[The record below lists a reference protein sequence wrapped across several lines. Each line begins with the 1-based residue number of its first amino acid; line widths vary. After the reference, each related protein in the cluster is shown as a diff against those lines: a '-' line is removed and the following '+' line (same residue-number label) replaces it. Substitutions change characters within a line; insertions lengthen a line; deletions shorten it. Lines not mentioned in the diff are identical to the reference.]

1 MWNEH
6 LTNYLETRFDVEK
19 ITNEVIQW
27 IQDWFAQNG
36 PTSPAIIGLSGGKDS
51 TVVATL
57 CTKALGKE
65 RVFGVLMPDHIQSD
79 FDVAKSVAE
88 WLGIK
93 HGVVDIGAATDG
105 IKQSLQAVKMY
116 STENESLSEKFA
128 KTPQML
134 TNIPPRVRMTTL
146 YAIAQSMNGRVSNN
160 CNRSEDYVG
169 YSTIF
174 GDAAGDFSPL
184 SHLTVAEVITIG
196 EYLGVPEEF
205 IRKKPSD
212 GLTGKT
218 DEDNFGFTYEALDT
232 YILTG
237 ICEDEGVKELID
249 KKHKWNL
256 FKLEPMAA
264 YRPETP
270 V

>member
-6 LTNYLETRFDVEK
+6 LTNYLKNEFDVGKVTEGA
-19 ITNEVIQW
+19 IRW
-27 IQDWFAQNG
+27 IQDWFAENG
-36 PTSPAIIGLSGGKDS
+36 PTSPAVIGLSGGKDS

-57 CTKALGKE
+57 CVKALGKD
-65 RVFGVLMPDHIQSD
+65 RVFGVLMPDHTQSD
-79 FDVAKSVAE
+79 FDVAKNVAE

-93 HGVVDIGAATDG
+93 HAVVDIGAATDG
-105 IKQSLQAVKMY
+105 VKESLRGVKMY
-116 STENESLSEKFA
+116 GQDNQVLDELFA
-128 KTPQML
+128 ETPQMR
-134 TNIPPRVRMTTL
+134 TNIPPRIRMTTL
-146 YAIAQSMNGRVSNN
+146 YAIAQTMNGRVSNN

-184 SHLTVAEVITIG
+184 SHLTVAEVITMG

-205 IRKKPSD
+205 TRKKPSD

-218 DEDNFGFTYEALDT
+218 DEDNFGFTYEMLDT

-237 ICEDEGVKELID
+237 ICEDAEKKELID

-264 YRPETP
+264 YQPEECE
-270 V
+270 